1 MPPLARRRFERH
13 PLATFEP
20 SEMIAIDPGGRGK
33 GGGVGLPAGTAVAMS
48 NRPIQLVDFVL
59 HRSAKTASLH
69 GIRSTLGQII
79 FAHAFQNSLH
89 LIEETPERFN
99 SASASSTSGIV
110 S

>member
-1 MPPLARRRFERH
+1 
-13 PLATFEP
+13 
-20 SEMIAIDPGGRGK
+20 MIAIDPGGRGK

-59 HRSAKTASLH
+59 HRSTKTASLH
-69 GIRSTLGQII
+69 GIRSTPGQMI
-79 FAHAFQNSLH
+79 FAQAFQNSLH